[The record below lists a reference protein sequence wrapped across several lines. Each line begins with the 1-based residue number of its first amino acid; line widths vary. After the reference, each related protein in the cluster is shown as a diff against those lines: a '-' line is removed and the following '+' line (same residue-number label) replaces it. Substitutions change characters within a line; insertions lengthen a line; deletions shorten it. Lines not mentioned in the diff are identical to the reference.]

1 MRLVNADAL
10 IKRFDGYKKDCE
22 QENDE
27 IAAQMFN
34 DCIAE
39 IEDAPT
45 VDAVPAVHGEWIK
58 GYVCNQCFKHNCG
71 GLQPYCPNC
80 GAKMEREEK

>member
-1 MRLVNADAL
+1 MRLIDVDAL
-10 IKRFDGYKKDCE
+10 LVGDIYYDNVKCLVPTY
-22 QENDE
+22 
-27 IAAQMFN
+27 
-34 DCIAE
+34 E
-39 IEDAPT
+39 IERAPT

-80 GAKMEREEK
+80 GAKMEREGK